1 MGHAHYHRAVLG
13 KSGPLAALSLAAI
26 SFAAPARAQT
36 VSDRPEA
43 FNLQLF
49 EPASSSRA
57 MLTVDLPS
65 VAPHLAVTAS
75 LWANHASSVL
85 RADGRDLVS
94 ASTQAEAHV
103 ALGLFQLFEV
113 GFALPVVHQSVT
125 GFSGTCNRA
134 GVITCPTLGASNAG
148 TSLGDLRFYAKV
160 PILRGAWPLAVRV
173 GVGFPSGDDRAYAGA
188 AYWSLAP
195 SLLASH
201 AFGALTVAV
210 NLGARLNE
218 SNASPYLS
226 VNDELTASLG
236 LRYDFSWRFGVIGEA
251 LVRVPLDAPEAGRFN
266 RRAFVAANTDASS
279 EVFLAA
285 SIGVTR
291 AISAFVGGAK
301 GLTDGY
307 GASDLR
313 GFLGVRLTVERQP
326 CANGPEDNDG
336 FHDDDYCADPDN
348 DEDGVPDEL
357 DRCPNDPE
365 DRDGVLDEDG
375 CADPDND
382 GDGIADDRDR
392 CPVDPEDFDRFQNDD
407 GCPDLDNDRDR
418 IPDVV
423 DRCPDE
429 AEDAD
434 NFQDDDGCPEPG
446 PDALVVTRTDSRL
459 LVSQRIY
466 FDYDSDTIRD
476 VSFPVLDEVAAAIR
490 RNADIARLRVEGH
503 TDQAGTP
510 EYNLDLSFRRARA
523 VVEYLTAHGVSRE
536 RLEFQGF
543 GQQRPVAELNSPD
556 AASLNRRVEFTIVQQ
571 RNESAPAT
579 APTTPE
585 AQPERHGGHHR
596 RHHH

>member
-1 MGHAHYHRAVLG
+1 VHRQSKAL
-13 KSGPLAALSLAAI
+13 SSAFAALLVALASGSAG
-26 SFAAPARAQT
+26 AQT
-36 VSDRPEA
+36 VSDRPAA

-49 EPASSSRA
+49 EPAPSSRS
-57 MLTVDLPS
+57 MLTVDLPA
-65 VAPHLAVTAS
+65 VAPHLAVTAG
-75 LWANHASSVL
+75 LWVNHAPSVL

-94 ASTQAEAHV
+94 SATQVEAQV

-113 GFALPVVHQSVT
+113 GFALPLVHQTVT
-125 GFSGTCNRA
+125 SFSGTCGRP
-134 GVITCPTLGASNAG
+134 GVTTCPTLGDDASH
-148 TSLGDLRFYAKV
+148 TSLGDLRFFTKV
-160 PILRGAWPLAVRV
+160 PLLRGQWPVAVRV
-173 GVGFPSGDDRAYAGA
+173 GVAFPSGNDGAYAGA
-188 AYWSLAP
+188 AYWSLSP
-195 SLLASH
+195 TLLASH
-201 AFGALTVAV
+201 AFGALTVAA

-226 VNDELTASLG
+226 VNDELTASIG
-236 LRYDFSWRFGVIGEA
+236 LRYDFSWRVAILAEG
-251 LVRVPLDAPEAGRFN
+251 LVRVPLDAADAGRFN
-266 RRAFVAANTDASS
+266 RRAFVAANTTPSA

-285 SIGVTR
+285 SVGVTR
-291 AISAFVGGAK
+291 AINAYVGLGK
-301 GLTDGY
+301 GLSEGY
-307 GASDLR
+307 GASDVR
-313 GFLGVRLTVERQP
+313 GFAGLRLTVERQP
-326 CANGPEDNDG
+326 CAYGPEDADG
-336 FHDDDYCADPDN
+336 FRDDDFCADPDN

-357 DRCPNDPE
+357 DRCPNDAE

-382 GDGIADDRDR
+382 GDGIPDDRDR

-407 GCPDLDNDRDR
+407 GCPDLDNDHDR
-418 IPDVV
+418 VADIV
-423 DRCPDE
+423 DHCPDE
-429 AEDAD
+429 AEDVD

-490 RNADIARLRVEGH
+490 RNDDIQRLRVEGH

-523 VVEYLTAHGVSRE
+523 VVEYLTAHGVARN

-543 GQQRPVAELNSPD
+543 GQQAPVAELNSPD

-571 RNESAPAT
+571 HNDAPPAPAPT
-579 APTTPE
+579 APGPDTNRH
-585 AQPERHGGHHR
+585 ERRHR
-596 RHHH
+596 RRH